1 MTEDLETRLR
11 QTLQAKAEQV
21 HAAPDAW
28 SRYRAGNVTVF
39 RRGPGR
45 RFLVAVPAAIVGIAA
60 AVLVGFLVSRPAGRS
75 HEVAAGRAPS
85 ATPAPTPSTGG
96 PAAAAPLAAPS
107 GAATASGTGS
117 PAASPVGGPVPAGFE
132 PASVTF
138 VSPLVGWVL
147 GTAPCSRPPCTSVL
161 RTRDGGRTWAGISAP
176 PAGLSNG
183 TTGGVAHLRF
193 ADDRNGWA
201 YGGTQS
207 TSVLYGTHDGG
218 ATWHALSLPLSGQL
232 SALETAAGLV
242 HAVVI
247 TNDGAVRIVTA
258 PVATDRWTVA
268 TVTIPVGAGP
278 VPHAQLVLQGTT
290 GWVIEV
296 DRTVVGGARLVNGG
310 WTAWQPPCSQVQGPA
325 ILAGSSPMD
334 LVASCQVGLWSEPKG
349 EHLFVSHD
357 GGSTFAEAAGPA
369 DPTPGSV
376 AIASP
381 SPGTA
386 VLGAVSAQ
394 GAATLVATFDG
405 GSSWV
410 TAYQADPSARSID
423 ELGFT
428 TASEG
433 VAVIGVPGQH
443 SVMVKSVDGGRS
455 WTAVTFSA

>member
-11 QTLQAKAEQV
+11 QTLQAKAAEV

-28 SRYRAGNVTVF
+28 SRYPAGNVTVL
-39 RRGPGR
+39 RRGPDR
-45 RFLVAVPAAIVGIAA
+45 RVLVAVPAAIVALAA
-60 AVLVGFLVSRPAGRS
+60 AVFVGFLVGRPAGRA
-75 HEVAAGRAPS
+75 HEVAAGRSSSVAAAPAP
-85 ATPAPTPSTGG
+85 ATPG
-96 PAAAAPLAAPS
+96 PVAAPLAAPS
-107 GAATASGTGS
+107 AGATVNGAADTAAG
-117 PAASPVGGPVPAGFE
+117 PAAGPVPAGFE

-147 GTAPCSRPPCTSVL
+147 GTAPCRTPPCTSVL

-207 TSVLYGTHDGG
+207 ASVLYATHDGG
-218 ATWHALSLPLSGQL
+218 ATWHPVPLPVSGQL

-247 TNDGAVRIVTA
+247 TNDGTVRI
-258 PVATDRWTVA
+258 ATSPAGSDRWTVA

-296 DRTVVGGARLVNGG
+296 DRTVVGGARLVNG
-310 WTAWQPPCSQVQGPA
+310 AWAAWSPPCAQVQGPA
-325 ILAGSSPMD
+325 ILAASSPTD
-334 LVASCQVGLWSEPKG
+334 LVASCQVGLWSEPSG

-357 GGSTFAEAAGPA
+357 GGATFAEAPGPA

-381 SPGTA
+381 GRAEA

-394 GAATLVATFDG
+394 GVAMLVATFDG

-410 TAYQADPSARSID
+410 TVYQGGPGARSVD

-428 TASEG
+428 TVTEG
-433 VAVIGVPGQH
+433 VAVIGDPGQR
-443 SVMVKSVDGGRS
+443 SLMVKSANGGRS
-455 WTAVTFSA
+455 WTTVTFSS